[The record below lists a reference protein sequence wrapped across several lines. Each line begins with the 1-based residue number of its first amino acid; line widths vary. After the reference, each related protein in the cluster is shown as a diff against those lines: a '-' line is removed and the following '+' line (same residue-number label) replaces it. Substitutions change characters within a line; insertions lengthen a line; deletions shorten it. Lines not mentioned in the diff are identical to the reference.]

1 MKKEWNETVIT
12 KIALAVY
19 VAPNVGRHIHKNR
32 PFHGFVLNDGEGI
45 KDYCFSDGR
54 VMHTEGGALFYLP
67 KDSSY
72 FVKTIRSG
80 GCYAIN
86 FDADIRDVPFAVTL
100 RNSESLLHDFKTA
113 INTLKSR
120 EFFGQAAAMRAL
132 YHAIYQIQCELNKQ
146 YIPSDRASILL
157 PAIEKIERDFAENN
171 LMVSQLAALCGTS
184 EVYFRRLF
192 SNRFGVSPK
201 EYVIQKRMAY
211 AKELLCSADF
221 SVSEIATMCGYADAC
236 HFSREFSRRVGVP
249 PIQYFG
255 E

>member
-1 MKKEWNETVIT
+1 MNEAWKDVVIT
-12 KIALAVY
+12 EVGMAVY
-19 VAPNVGRHIHKNR
+19 VAPNTGKNAHRDR
-32 PFHGFVLNDGEGI
+32 PLHGLVLNDADVVREYYF
-45 KDYCFSDGR
+45 DDGR
-54 VMHTEGGALFYLP
+54 VMRTEGGSLFYLP
-67 KDSSY
+67 KGSSY
-72 FVKTIRSG
+72 DLKSIRPG

-86 FDADIRDVPFAVTL
+86 FDADISDLPFSVTL
-100 RNSESLLHDFKTA
+100 RNSEGLLHDFKTA
-113 INTLKSR
+113 VSAWKSR
-120 EFFGQAAAMRAL
+120 EDFWRVASMRAL
-132 YHAIYQIQCELNKQ
+132 YHAVYQIQGELKRQ
-146 YIPSDRASILL
+146 YMTSERAAIIA
-157 PAIEKIERDFAENN
+157 PAIEKIDRDFAENG
-171 LMVSQLAALCGTS
+171 LTVSRLAALCGTS

-201 EYVIQKRMAY
+201 EYVIQKRMEY

>member
-1 MKKEWNETVIT
+1 MNDSWKNIVIT
-12 KIALAVY
+12 EISLAVY
-19 VAPNVGRHIHKNR
+19 VAPHTGKTEHKNR
-32 PFHGFVLNDGEGI
+32 SFHGLVLNDTDGV
-45 KDYCFSDGR
+45 KDYYFDDGHILR
-54 VMHTEGGALFYLP
+54 TERGSLFYLP
-67 KDSSY
+67 KGSSY
-72 FVKTIRSG
+72 CVKTIHYG

-171 LMVSQLAALCGTS
+171 LTVSQLAALCGTS

-192 SNRFGVSPK
+192 LNRFGVSPK
-201 EYVIQKRMAY
+201 EYMIQKRMEY

-221 SVSEIATMCGYADAC
+221 SVSEIATMCGYADAG
-236 HFSREFSRRVGVP
+236 HFSREFSRRIGVP
-249 PIQYFG
+249 PVQYLG
-255 E
+255 